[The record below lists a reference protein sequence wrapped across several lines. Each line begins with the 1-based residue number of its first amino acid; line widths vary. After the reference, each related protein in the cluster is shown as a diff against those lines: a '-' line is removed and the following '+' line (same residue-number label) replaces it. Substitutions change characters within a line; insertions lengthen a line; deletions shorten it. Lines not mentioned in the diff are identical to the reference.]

1 MVHGGYAVID
11 VETTGLW
18 PGRHHRVIEIGIV
31 HLDAH
36 GEVEASFETVV
47 DPSRDLG
54 PIHVHGLR
62 SADVRGAPRFEHVVD
77 DLCDRLRGRVV
88 VAHNARFEAQF
99 LAAEFAR
106 LGLVSPLGH
115 DGAGALCTMKLAPT
129 YLPGAGRTLAD
140 CCAAIDV
147 DLSVAHESLAD
158 ATATARLL
166 SAYLRMGDA
175 QSAWW
180 QDWGRYAALQQWPT
194 AETPRST
201 PHPRYAGGAGGADD
215 GGHGPGR
222 AAWRSRRRVARVPEL
237 APVPS
242 AGAVL
247 SGSGAVTPSV
257 PAAVPPASPTGS
269 THLAGPVD
277 LDLDRDVYGLSV
289 EPAPAE
295 PRFLERATELLP
307 QLDLDR
313 RQNQYAAM
321 LDKALSDGYLSTD
334 EAGNLATLA
343 AELDLDEPSRVAL
356 HDRYFAS
363 LVSTV
368 WAHDVL
374 SDDERRQVDAVAE
387 MLGIAPH
394 RRDAALVPSVLERAP
409 RPADD
414 DELDEFEV
422 IEGLDESLGA
432 PSEPRTPTLARPD
445 VGPLA
450 PGAHVALTGSLTQ
463 GRDALARTLE
473 RAGLVVWPAVT
484 TETSLVV
491 AADVAWPS
499 GKVRKALR
507 YGVPV
512 VDETQLPFVLARS
525 RRSRTAA

>member
-31 HLDAH
+31 HLDAD

-62 SADVRGAPRFEHVVD
+62 SADVRGAPRFEHIVD
-77 DLCDRLRGRVV
+77 ELCDRLRGRVV

-106 LGLVSPLGH
+106 LGLVSPLGP

-140 CCAAIDV
+140 CCAALDV

-180 QDWGRYAALQQWPT
+180 QDWGRYAALQKWPT
-194 AETPRST
+194 AETPRTT
-201 PHPRYAGGAGGADD
+201 PHPGFAGGAGGADD

-222 AAWRSRRRVARVPEL
+222 AAWRSRRRVARGPEL
-237 APVPS
+237 APDPS
-242 AGAVL
+242 AG
-247 SGSGAVTPSV
+247 T
-257 PAAVPPASPTGS
+257 
-269 THLAGPVD
+269 
-277 LDLDRDVYGLSV
+277 
-289 EPAPAE
+289 E

-307 QLDLDR
+307 RLDLGR
-313 RQNQYAAM
+313 RPDQYAAM
-321 LDKALSDGYLSTD
+321 LDKALSHGYLSTA
-334 EAGNLATLA
+334 EGGNFTTLA
-343 AELDLDEPSRVAL
+343 AELDLDGAARAVL
-356 HDRYFAS
+356 LDRYFAS

-409 RPADD
+409 RPADE

-432 PSEPRTPTLARPD
+432 VFEPRTPTLARPD
-445 VGPLA
+445 VGPLE
-450 PGAHVALTGSLTQ
+450 PGAHVALTGPLSQ
-463 GRDALARTLE
+463 GRDALVRTLE

-491 AADVAWPS
+491 AADVACPS

>member
-1 MVHGGYAVID
+1 
-11 VETTGLW
+11 
-18 PGRHHRVIEIGIV
+18 
-31 HLDAH
+31 
-36 GEVEASFETVV
+36 
-47 DPSRDLG
+47 
-54 PIHVHGLR
+54 
-62 SADVRGAPRFEHVVD
+62 
-77 DLCDRLRGRVV
+77 
-88 VAHNARFEAQF
+88 
-99 LAAEFAR
+99 
-106 LGLVSPLGH
+106 
-115 DGAGALCTMKLAPT
+115 
-129 YLPGAGRTLAD
+129 
-140 CCAAIDV
+140 
-147 DLSVAHESLAD
+147 
-158 ATATARLL
+158 
-166 SAYLRMGDA
+166 
-175 QSAWW
+175 
-180 QDWGRYAALQQWPT
+180 
-194 AETPRST
+194 
-201 PHPRYAGGAGGADD
+201 
-215 GGHGPGR
+215 
-222 AAWRSRRRVARVPEL
+222 AAWRARRRVARVRDL
-237 APVPS
+237 APAPS
-242 AGAVL
+242 AVL
-247 SGSGAVTPSV
+247 SASGAVGPTA
-257 PAAVPPASPTGS
+257 PAAVPPASPAGG

-289 EPAPAE
+289 EPAPTE

-307 QLDLDR
+307 QLGLDR
-313 RQNQYAAM
+313 RQDQYAAM
-321 LDKALSDGYLSTD
+321 LDKALSDGYLSRD

-343 AELDLDEPSRVAL
+343 AELDLDDLSRAL
-356 HDRYFAS
+356 VHDRYFAS

-409 RPADD
+409 RPAED

-432 PSEPRTPTLARPD
+432 APEPRTPSLARPD

-450 PGAHVALTGSLTQ
+450 PGAHVALTGSLSQ
-463 GRDALARTLE
+463 ERDALVRTLE

-491 AADVAWPS
+491 AADVACAS

>member
-31 HLDAH
+31 HLDVH

-106 LGLVSPLGH
+106 LGLVSPLGA
-115 DGAGALCTMKLAPT
+115 DGSGALCTMKLAPT

-147 DLSVAHESLAD
+147 DLSVAHESLGDAA
-158 ATATARLL
+158 ATAQLL

-215 GGHGPGR
+215 GGHVPGR
-222 AAWRSRRRVARVPEL
+222 AAWRARRRVARVRDL
-237 APVPS
+237 APAPS
-242 AGAVL
+242 AVL
-247 SGSGAVTPSV
+247 SASGAVGPTA
-257 PAAVPPASPTGS
+257 PAAVPPASPAGG

-289 EPAPAE
+289 EPAPTE

-307 QLDLDR
+307 QLGLDR
-313 RQNQYAAM
+313 RQDQYAAM
-321 LDKALSDGYLSTD
+321 LDKALSDGYLSRD

-343 AELDLDEPSRVAL
+343 AELDLDDLSRAL
-356 HDRYFAS
+356 VHDRYFAS

-409 RPADD
+409 RPAED

-432 PSEPRTPTLARPD
+432 APEPRTPSLARPD

-450 PGAHVALTGSLTQ
+450 PGAHVALTGSLSQ
-463 GRDALARTLE
+463 ERDALVRTLE

-491 AADVAWPS
+491 AADVACAS

>member
-62 SADVRGAPRFEHVVD
+62 SADVRGAPRFEHIVD
-77 DLCDRLRGRVV
+77 GLCDRLRGRVA

-106 LGLVSPLGH
+106 LGLVSPLGP

-129 YLPGAGRTLAD
+129 YLPGSGRTLAD
-140 CCAAIDV
+140 CCAALDV

-175 QSAWW
+175 QSGWW

-194 AETPRST
+194 AETPRTT
-201 PHPRYAGGAGGADD
+201 PHPGFAGGAGGADD

-237 APVPS
+237 TPAPPAPV
-242 AGAVL
+242 
-247 SGSGAVTPSV
+247 
-257 PAAVPPASPTGS
+257 
-269 THLAGPVD
+269 
-277 LDLDRDVYGLSV
+277 
-289 EPAPAE
+289 E

-307 QLDLDR
+307 RLDLGR
-313 RQNQYAAM
+313 RQDQYAAM
-321 LDKALSDGYLSTD
+321 LDKALSHGYLSTA
-334 EAGNLATLA
+334 EGGNLTTLA
-343 AELDLDEPSRVAL
+343 APPDLDEPSRVVL

-363 LVSTV
+363 LGSTV
-368 WAHDVL
+368 WAHDVPAE
-374 SDDERRQVDAVAE
+374 DERRQVEAVAE

-394 RRDAALVPSVLERAP
+394 RRGAALVPSVLERAP

-432 PSEPRTPTLARPD
+432 ASGPRPPPHARPD

-450 PGAHVALTGSLTQ
+450 PGAHVALTGSLSQ

-491 AADVAWPS
+491 AADVACPS

>member
-31 HLDAH
+31 HLDVH

-62 SADVRGAPRFEHVVD
+62 SADVRGAPRFEHIVD
-77 DLCDRLRGRVV
+77 ELCDRLRGRVV

-106 LGLVSPLGH
+106 LGLVSPLGP

-129 YLPGAGRTLAD
+129 YLPGSGRTLAD
-140 CCAAIDV
+140 CCAALDV

-175 QSAWW
+175 QSGWW

-194 AETPRST
+194 AQTPRTT
-201 PHPRYAGGAGGADD
+201 PHPGFAGGAGGADD

-237 APVPS
+237 APDPS
-242 AGAVL
+242 AG
-247 SGSGAVTPSV
+247 
-257 PAAVPPASPTGS
+257 
-269 THLAGPVD
+269 
-277 LDLDRDVYGLSV
+277 
-289 EPAPAE
+289 AE

-307 QLDLDR
+307 RLDLGR
-313 RQNQYAAM
+313 RQDQYAAM
-321 LDKALSDGYLSTD
+321 LDKALSHGYLSTA
-334 EAGNLATLA
+334 EGGNLTTLA
-343 AELDLDEPSRVAL
+343 TELDLDGSARAVL

-422 IEGLDESLGA
+422 IEGLNESLGA
-432 PSEPRTPTLARPD
+432 ASEPRTPTLARPD

-450 PGAHVALTGSLTQ
+450 PGAHVALTGSLSQ

-491 AADVAWPS
+491 AADVACPS
-499 GKVRKALR
+499 GKVRKALH

>member
-1 MVHGGYAVID
+1 MAHGGYAVID

-18 PGRHHRVIEIGIV
+18 PGRHHRIIEIGIV
-31 HLDAH
+31 HLDAD
-36 GEVEASFETVV
+36 GEVEATFETVV

-106 LGLVSPLGH
+106 LGLVSPLGP

-147 DLSVAHESLAD
+147 DLTDAHESLSD

-175 QSAWW
+175 QSSWW
-180 QDWGRYAALQQWPT
+180 REWGRYAALQQWPT
-194 AETPRST
+194 AETPRTS
-201 PHPRYAGGAGGADD
+201 PHPRFAGGAGGADD
-215 GGHGPGR
+215 GAHGPGR
-222 AAWRSRRRVARVPEL
+222 AAWRSRRRVARTPEF

-247 SGSGAVTPSV
+247 SASGAVPPAA
-257 PAAVPPASPTGS
+257 PAAVPPVGPTGS
-269 THLAGPVD
+269 THLTGPVD
-277 LDLDRDVYGLSV
+277 LDLDRDVFGLTV

-321 LDKALSDGYLSTD
+321 LDKALSDGYLSRD
-334 EAGNLATLA
+334 EADNLATLA
-343 AELDLDEPSRVAL
+343 VELDLDEPTREVL

-414 DELDEFEV
+414 DELDEFDV

-432 PSEPRTPTLARPD
+432 AVETRAPTLARPD

-450 PGAHVALTGSLTQ
+450 PGARVALTGSLSQ
-463 GRDALARTLE
+463 GRDVLVRSLE

-491 AADVAWPS
+491 AADVACSS
-499 GKVRKALR
+499 GKVRKALS